1 MLKKEIRAI
10 FKSKRGLISS
20 KIHED
25 LSVEIANQCLKLD
38 IWNFTNYHIFLP
50 IKKNKEIN
58 TKHIIQIIQGRDKNV
73 ILPKIESDL
82 YIKNYLLTDST
93 LLITN
98 SLGISEPQNGLQV
111 NVSEL
116 DVIFLPLLAF
126 DKFGNRVGYG
136 KGYYD
141 KMLSECSENSIKIG
155 LSFFDSINEI
165 NDVSNSD
172 MRMNYC
178 VTPKR
183 IYQF

>member
-1 MLKKEIRAI
+1 MLKKEIRAV
-10 FKSKRGLISS
+10 FKSKRGSISS

-73 ILPKIESDL
+73 ILPKIESDF

-116 DVIFLPLLAF
+116 DFVIVPVRTRQSIVPLVAAL
-126 DKFGNRVGYG
+126 
-136 KGYYD
+136 
-141 KMLSECSENSIKIG
+141 KMPASSMVPVPSPA
-155 LSFFDSINEI
+155 S
-165 NDVSNSD
+165 NDA
-172 MRMNYC
+172 
-178 VTPKR
+178 T
-183 IYQF
+183 

>member
-1 MLKKEIRAI
+1 MLKKQIREI

-20 KIHED
+20 QIHED
-25 LSVEIANQCLKLD
+25 LSIEIANQCLKLD
-38 IWNFTNYHIFLP
+38 IWYFTNYHIFFP

-73 ILPKIESDL
+73 IIPKIESDL
-82 YIKNYLLTDST
+82 NMKNYLLTDST
-93 LLITN
+93 LFRTN

-116 DVIFLPLLAF
+116 DVVFLPLLAF

-141 KMLSECSENSIKIG
+141 KMLSQCSENCLKIG

-165 NDVSNSD
+165 NDVSALDVKMS
-172 MRMNYC
+172 YC
-178 VTPKR
+178 VTPKQ

>member
-1 MLKKEIRAI
+1 MLKKEIRAV
-10 FKSKRGLISS
+10 FKSKRGSISS

-141 KMLSECSENSIKIG
+141 KMLSECSENSIKVG
-155 LSFFDSINEI
+155 LSFLIQLMKLMMFLVQI
-165 NDVSNSD
+165 
-172 MRMNYC
+172 
-178 VTPKR
+178 
-183 IYQF
+183 